1 MKPRFAWD
9 GKAMLYDIQKFYDI
23 NISTNEVT
31 ILGQVTLSFKEI
43 EEICREMKRAKKTW
57 TCTARSK
64 AGCRE
69 DCDNELCSIHIF
81 KNKPII
87 E

>member
-1 MKPRFAWD
+1 MYEINMEYKNVHIY
-9 GKAMLYDIQKFYDI
+9 GEYDH
-23 NISTNEVT
+23 EV
-31 ILGQVTLSFKEI
+31 VLSFDEIEKLCHKMKEI
-43 EEICREMKRAKKTW
+43 KKS
-57 TCTARSK
+57 CTATSK
-64 AGCRE
+64 AGCKE